1 LVVIVVVIV
10 WDSLNSATF
19 ARVEITLFWHEE
31 ITTEF
36 LERDHYTGLK
46 IYNKINASLS
56 ITGEVFWITD
66 EDHGTMY

>member
-1 LVVIVVVIV
+1 MK
-10 WDSLNSATF
+10 NK
-19 ARVEITLFWHEE
+19 
-31 ITTEF
+31 TTEF

-56 ITGEVFWITD
+56 ITGEVFWIID